1 MRPFKFTLAAAFY
14 FAAALAHAAGLQFI
28 DVPADAEGPALAG
41 VVWTPCAAAAQDVLL
56 RRLAVPGVKDC
67 PIVGERLPLVV
78 VSHGRAGWVGLHH
91 DTAAALADAGFVVAA
106 INHSSDNGFDTDRVD
121 ELSYLTERTGDV
133 KRLLDFMLG
142 AWAGASRINREHIG
156 FFGHSRGGYTGLVV
170 IGGNPN
176 FSRVIALCAN
186 GKANAVC
193 EQIRGREIPTRG
205 FTHDPRVK
213 AAVITDPG
221 PTFMFGA
228 DDLKDIKVPVQ
239 LWSSEHGG
247 AGVSVEGVAII
258 DQGLP
263 LKPDYHVVPNAGHWA
278 FLAPCS
284 SEQTKAF
291 PRSCVDAPGFDRVA
305 FHKEFNAGVLAFF
318 QKHLQ
323 R

>member
-1 MRPFKFTLAAAFY
+1 VRPFRFTLAAAFC
-14 FAAALAHAAGLQFI
+14 FAATLVHASGLQFI
-28 DVPADAEGPALAG
+28 DGPAGAEGPALTG
-41 VVWTPCAAAAQDVLL
+41 VVWTPCATAVQEVLL

-78 VSHGRAGWVGLHH
+78 FSHGRAGWVGLHH

-106 INHSSDNGFDTDRVD
+106 INHASDNAFDTSRVD
-121 ELSYLTERTGDV
+121 ELSYLTERTSDV

-142 AWAGASRINREHIG
+142 GWAGASRIDGERIG

-176 FSRVIALCAN
+176 FSRVIALCAD
-186 GKANAVC
+186 GRASAVC
-193 EQIRGREIPTRG
+193 DQIRGQEIPARG
-205 FTHDPRVK
+205 FIHDPRIK

-221 PTFMFGA
+221 PTVLFSA
-228 DDLKDIKVPVQ
+228 DDLKAIKVPVQ

-247 AGVSVEGVAII
+247 AGVSVEGIAII
-258 DQGLP
+258 DHGLP
-263 LKPDYHVVPNAGHWA
+263 LKPDYHVVPKAGHWA

-284 SEQTKAF
+284 PEQAKAF
-291 PRSCVDAPGFDRVA
+291 PRSCLDAPGFDRVA

-323 R
+323 P